1 MRTLLCLLCVVLA
14 CITLPAAA
22 QEAGQRS
29 LDVPYVPTPPEVVDE
44 MLKLAQVT
52 KDDYVIDL
60 GSGDGRIVIA
70 AAQKFGAH
78 GMGIDLNPERIAEAR
93 ENAKKAGVTDLVEFK
108 EGDLFKAD
116 LSKATVI
123 TMYLLTSVNMRIR
136 DKLLTELKPGTR
148 LVSHAF
154 DMGEWKPEKT
164 SEVGYRRVYYW
175 TVPASKPQFKDTPA
189 AQ

>member
-1 MRTLLCLLCVVLA
+1 
-14 CITLPAAA
+14 
-22 QEAGQRS
+22 
-29 LDVPYVPTPPEVVDE
+29 
-44 MLKLAQVT
+44 
-52 KDDYVIDL
+52 
-60 GSGDGRIVIA
+60 
-70 AAQKFGAH
+70 
-78 GMGIDLNPERIAEAR
+78 MGIDLNPERIAEAR